1 MRSYDGYIFDLDG
14 TIYLG
19 DELLPGA
26 KELVEALRT
35 MGKRTIFL
43 SNNPT
48 KNPQDYA
55 AKLTKLGIP
64 TAIDDIINTV
74 VATVEW
80 LKQNAQGKKIYAI
93 AEAPLI
99 DAIIAAGFEYS
110 EDPAEIDIVIASF
123 DRDFHW
129 RKFQIAFDA
138 LWFFKR
144 AKLIATNPD
153 QFCPMPG
160 GRGEVDAGPVIAALE
175 AGTGMKCEV
184 NVGKP
189 NKLMIEMVLQKTK
202 LLADQCVMVGDRLYT
217 DIAMGHAAGMDSALV
232 FTGET
237 TPAMLAQASSAD
249 QPTYVLQNI
258 GDLLPQVEYHSLSP
272 I

>member
-1 MRSYDGYIFDLDG
+1 MKSYEGYIFDLDG

-19 DELLPGA
+19 ETLLPGA
-26 KELVEALRT
+26 RELIEELRAS
-35 MGKRTIFL
+35 GKRTIFL

-48 KNPQDYA
+48 KSPQDYA
-55 AKLTKLGIP
+55 DKLTRLGIP
-64 TAIDDIINTV
+64 TSIDDVINTV

-80 LKQNAQGKKIYAI
+80 LQRNASGKKIFAI
-93 AEAPLI
+93 AESPLI
-99 DAIIAAGFEYS
+99 DAIKGAGFEITD
-110 EDPAEIDIVIASF
+110 DPEQIDIVIASF

-138 LWFFKR
+138 LWYYKR
-144 AKLIATNPD
+144 ATLIATNPD

-160 GRGEVDAGPVIAALE
+160 GRGEVDTGPVIAALE
-175 AGTGMKCEV
+175 ACTGVKCEA

-189 NKLMIEMVLQKTK
+189 NKLMIDLVMQKSNLSVK
-202 LLADQCVMVGDRLYT
+202 DCVMVGDRLYT

-237 TPAMLAQASSAD
+237 TPEILTGASVSD
-249 QPTYVLQNI
+249 RPTYALNNI
-258 GDLLPQVEYHSLSP
+258 YELISAIS
-272 I
+272 